1 FNLTLLGKWM
11 WHLLQ
16 HQGKLWARVL
26 EAKYG
31 GWRGLDEEGRSNLE
45 LIWWKD
51 LKRAIHHSHHGKV
64 LQNGLKWKVEVG
76 DKIKFWEDGWICQE
90 ESLFEKYPR
99 LYMISSQQ
107 HQLIRQLGKHK
118 DSGWE
123 WNFNWRRPLF
133 DSEIDLA
140 ITFLSEVE
148 GKSIQHHGSDDWE
161 WTEDPSGIYSTH
173 SAYSLFWEE
182 AAARSQEDCFEEL
195 WKIKIPSK

>member
-1 FNLTLLGKWM
+1 M

-123 WNFNWRRPLF
+123 WNFNWRI
-133 DSEIDLA
+133 DSLIGNND
-140 ITFLSEVE
+140 
-148 GKSIQHHGSDDWE
+148 
-161 WTEDPSGIYSTH
+161 
-173 SAYSLFWEE
+173 
-182 AAARSQEDCFEEL
+182 
-195 WKIKIPSK
+195 